1 MVPAGTGGREQR
13 KKDKDM
19 GNFILKRRLPFRPTE
34 RMNVVS
40 YPIRDIVMEAK
51 REEAKGKKMIYLN
64 IGDPPLYGF
73 EPFRGI
79 ADNVK
84 TALAEDCQGYAP
96 SEGDELLR
104 KRIAKIEKCRPDD
117 VFIVAGLTEGIDFFF
132 HSFIGFGEKVLLPNP
147 VYPLY
152 LSKAKQF
159 EGDTV
164 FYRHDANG
172 QIDVAHLSR
181 RIEGAKAI
189 VIINPNNP
197 LGAVYS
203 EQNLAEVVHLCSE
216 YDVPI
221 FYDGSYDQL
230 VLEGTLVDF
239 RNIARKRVPF
249 IYGSSLSKNFN
260 YPGSRIGWVAFHG
273 DRWEAVKNA
282 FFLLCNQRLS
292 VNWEF
297 QRAAAAA
304 LSDRSYPSYIE
315 NVRTALLERRNAF
328 IDVAGNLP
336 LSFPIPKGAFYAF
349 MKLESQ
355 KWKKDIEFVRAAL
368 NEGVVFVPGSGFGR
382 QEDGVY
388 FRTTF
393 LPSPEIIE
401 EAFGKIKRIL

>member
-1 MVPAGTGGREQR
+1 MIHL
-13 KKDKDM
+13 K
-19 GNFILKRRLPFRPTE
+19 LKRRLPYKPTE

-64 IGDPPLYGF
+64 IGDPPQYGF
-73 EPFRGI
+73 KSFKGI
-79 ADNVK
+79 ADRVK
-84 TALAEDCQGYAP
+84 SALDENCKGYAP
-96 SEGDELLR
+96 SEGDDHLR
-104 KRIAKIEKCRPDD
+104 TLIAKIEKCKPED

-132 HSFIGFGEKVLLPNP
+132 HSFVGFGEKVLLPNP

-159 EGDTV
+159 EGDSF
-164 FYRHDANG
+164 FYRHDSDG
-172 QIDVAHLSR
+172 QIDIANLAKK
-181 RIEGAKAI
+181 IDGAKAM

-203 EQNLAEVVHLCSE
+203 EKNLSEVVGMCAA

-230 VLEGTLVDF
+230 ILEGKTVDF
-239 RNIARKRVPF
+239 RKIAGNKVPF

-260 YPGSRIGWVAFHG
+260 YPGARIGWVAFHG
-273 DRWEAVKNA
+273 NKWEDVKNA

-292 VNWEF
+292 VNWEY
-297 QRAAAAA
+297 QKAAAAA
-304 LSDRSYPSYIE
+304 LTDPSYAGY
-315 NVRTALLERRNAF
+315 VADVKKKLTERRNAF
-328 IDVAGNLP
+328 IDITRGM
-336 LSFPIPKGAFYAF
+336 PISYPVPKGAFYAF
-349 MKLESQ
+349 IR
-355 KWKKDIEFVRAAL
+355 IETQRWRRDMDFVRAAL
-368 NEGVVFVPGSGFGR
+368 KEGLVFVPGSGFGR

-393 LPSPEIIE
+393 LPEPHVIE
-401 EAFGKIKRIL
+401 AAFSKIRKIL

>member
-1 MVPAGTGGREQR
+1 MLH
-13 KKDKDM
+13 
-19 GNFILKRRLPFRPTE
+19 LKRQLPYRPTE

-64 IGDPPLYGF
+64 IGDPPQYGF
-73 EPFRGI
+73 EPFQVI
-79 ADNVK
+79 KEQVK
-84 TALAEDCQGYAP
+84 MALDEQWKGYAP
-96 SEGDELLR
+96 SEGDEKLR
-104 KRIAKIEKCRPDD
+104 KTVAKIEKCKPDD
-117 VFIVAGLTEGIDFFF
+117 VFAVAGLTEGIDFFF

-159 EGDTV
+159 EGESV
-164 FYRHDANG
+164 FYRHDPEG
-172 QIDVAHLSR
+172 QIDIAHLAR
-181 RIEGAKAI
+181 KIEGAKAM

-203 EQNLAEVVHLCSE
+203 EKNLEEVVKLCAE

-230 VLEGTLVDF
+230 ILEGKQIDF
-239 RNIARKRVPF
+239 RKIARNKIPF
-249 IYGSSLSKNFN
+249 IYGSSLSKDFS
-260 YPGSRIGWVAFHG
+260 YTGARIGWVAFHG
-273 DRWEAVKNA
+273 DRWTEVKNA

-304 LSDRSYPSYIE
+304 LVDPSFPSYVANI
-315 NVRTALLERRNAF
+315 RTKLVERRDTF
-328 IDVAGNLP
+328 VRMAGKLP

-349 MKLESQ
+349 MKLETD
-355 KWKKDIEFVRAAL
+355 KWKKDLEFVRAAL
-368 NEGVVFVPGSGFGR
+368 HAGVVFVPGSGFGR

-388 FRTTF
+388 F
-393 LPSPEIIE
+393 
-401 EAFGKIKRIL
+401 

>member
-1 MVPAGTGGREQR
+1 MAVTLKQAAESIE
-13 KKDKDM
+13 DKEM
-19 GNFILKRRLPFRPTE
+19 LHLKLKRRLPYRPTE

-64 IGDPPLYGF
+64 IGDPPQYGF
-73 EPFRGI
+73 QPFKVI
-79 ADNVK
+79 ADRVK
-84 TALAEDCQGYAP
+84 TALDADCQGYAP
-96 SEGDELLR
+96 SEGDEQLR
-104 KRIAKIEKCRPDD
+104 KNIAKIEKCKPDD
-117 VFIVAGLTEGIDFFF
+117 VFVVAGLTEGIDFFF

-172 QIDVAHLSR
+172 QIDVANLSKK
-181 RIEGAKAI
+181 IEGAKAI

-230 VLEGTLVDF
+230 VLEGKQVDF
-239 RNIARKRVPF
+239 RTIARKRVPF
-249 IYGSSLSKNFN
+249 IYGSSVSKNFN
-260 YPGSRIGWVAFHG
+260 YPGARIGWVAFHG
-273 DRWEAVKNA
+273 DRWEDVKNA

-292 VNWEF
+292 VNWEY
-297 QRAAAAA
+297 QKAVAAAIT
-304 LSDRSYPSYIE
+304 DRSYPAYIADI
-315 NVRTALLERRNAF
+315 RKGLLERRNAF
-328 IDVAGNLP
+328 ISVARRLP
-336 LSFPIPKGAFYAF
+336 VSFPVPKGAFYAF
-349 MKLESQ
+349 MKIETQ
-355 KWKKDIEFVRAAL
+355 RWKKDMEFVRAAL

-393 LPSPEIIE
+393 LPAPEIIE
-401 EAFGKIKRIL
+401 EAFEKIKRIL